1 MGVSHIEIRPLR
13 SDERAAWEPLW
24 KGYQPIHYQ
33 KTPLKLFNF
42 LLCRPHLNLR

>member
-24 KGYQPIHYQ
+24 KGY
-33 KTPLKLFNF
+33 KL
-42 LLCRPHLNLR
+42 PGV